1 MHIYGS
7 PVRRDAVWK
16 RTAIN
21 TKAAFSKTRI
31 FIQPVAALAVYR
43 KQTCHTCLSVH
54 SDVPKTYWPNDFSK
68 TIYSDHWQL
77 GNFQFGFG
85 VYAFIW
91 CAGLLKYRKN
101 KDTFTNP
108 AQIPGEEVNYE
119 YHFFNN
125 GNTVFKPSNIKSS
138 SLSFQKMT

>member
-1 MHIYGS
+1 MFRKLTDRMTFRKRYIPIIDSSAIFSSGLVCMLLYG
-7 PVRRDAVWK
+7 V
-16 RTAIN
+16 
-21 TKAAFSKTRI
+21 
-31 FIQPVAALAVYR
+31 
-43 KQTCHTCLSVH
+43 
-54 SDVPKTYWPNDFSK
+54 
-68 TIYSDHWQL
+68 
-77 GNFQFGFG
+77 
-85 VYAFIW
+85 
-91 CAGLLKYRKN
+91 AGLLKYRKN